1 MIHAHEP
8 FAVTNIGELVT
19 NDPTF
24 GDGLL
29 GVRSNA
35 AVIIDH
41 GLITWVG
48 SSSDVDRTIPRVDM
62 QGRAMLP
69 GFVDSHAH
77 LVFAGD
83 RAGEFAARMQGQP
96 YTAGGIASTVEATRA
111 ATTDHLRMN
120 LARRMQEMRA
130 CGVTTVET
138 KSGYGLTIADE
149 VRLLELSGEVSQET
163 TFLGAHVVPAG
174 ITVDDYVEQVC
185 GPMLAACAPLARWI
199 DVFCETGAFDVD
211 QSAQVLQAGAEAGL
225 GLRVHANQLRHG
237 PGVQL
242 AVSMGAASADHCTHL
257 DDRDIQAL
265 AASST
270 VATLLPA
277 AEFSTRS
284 AYPDARRLWQAGA
297 TVALATDC
305 NPGTSFTTSMP
316 LVIALAVREMHF
328 TVEQA
333 VWSAT
338 AGGAAALRRTDV
350 GRVTPGARADL
361 ISLNAPSYQHLAYRP
376 GVPLIDQV
384 FIAGVA

>member
-185 GPMLAACAPLARWI
+185 GPMLVRPWLVGSTCSARPVPSTSI
-199 DVFCETGAFDVD
+199 
-211 QSAQVLQAGAEAGL
+211 S
-225 GLRVHANQLRHG
+225 RHRYCRPVPRLDWGFASMPTNSDMVQECSWQYRWG
-237 PGVQL
+237 PHPQIT
-242 AVSMGAASADHCTHL
+242 A
-257 DDRDIQAL
+257 R
-265 AASST
+265 
-270 VATLLPA
+270 TL
-277 AEFSTRS
+277 TI
-284 AYPDARRLWQAGA
+284 
-297 TVALATDC
+297 
-305 NPGTSFTTSMP
+305 GTSKRS
-316 LVIALAVREMHF
+316 R
-328 TVEQA
+328 Q
-333 VWSAT
+333 
-338 AGGAAALRRTDV
+338 
-350 GRVTPGARADL
+350 
-361 ISLNAPSYQHLAYRP
+361 
-376 GVPLIDQV
+376 VPR
-384 FIAGVA
+384 